1 MKEFTF
7 SSQISLKSLQ
17 TLALTKQAMCI
28 SVSPYIPGEA
38 ITVTETGRVY
48 LWSCEHSLRTVHQPS
63 HVKSNDFP
71 WYQCVFAANPR
82 CIAMADA
89 KGMDL
94 LDFRV
99 SNLSLMYFLFFFRNV
114 YLVAVQYFFFQYI
127 FKMPSRTYEYLNTLS
142 AFFNLFN
149 GTKQIKETV
158 IILYAH
164 YLHGNIHNLNNGAS
178 SLRFN

>member
-1 MKEFTF
+1 MNVFIA
-7 SSQISLKSLQ
+7 SSQISLKPLQ

-28 SVSPYIPGEA
+28 TVSPYIPGEA

-48 LWSCEHSLRTVHQPS
+48 LWSCEHSLRTVHQPI
-63 HVKSNDFP
+63 HVMSNDFP

-99 SNLSLMYFLFFFRNV
+99 SNLSLTYMYFLFFFHTA
-114 YLVAVQYFFFQYI
+114 LVAAVLFLLQ
-127 FKMPSRTYEYLNTLS
+127 PSTFSRCHLKVAEHS
-142 AFFNLFN
+142 F
-149 GTKQIKETV
+149 
-158 IILYAH
+158 
-164 YLHGNIHNLNNGAS
+164 
-178 SLRFN
+178 